1 MRKEV
6 VDSDV
11 KRKTI
16 RLLIRVTTVMRT
28 RGVVIKII
36 IIIVNDLND
45 GQNR

>member
-16 RLLIRVTTVMRT
+16 RLLIRVRTVMRT
-28 RGVVIKII
+28 RGVVIKIM

-45 GQNR
+45 DQNR